1 MNSQMLS
8 GPPII
13 HPPPHMAQ
21 GSVPI
26 VTTRPLIQGH
36 PITGQTLGNNTTII
50 HAPTPII
57 KPVVYQ
63 TI

>member
-1 MNSQMLS
+1 
-8 GPPII
+8 
-13 HPPPHMAQ
+13 MAQ
-21 GSVPI
+21 GSIPI